1 MVAKKVF
8 GQIEGEDVFLFRL
21 SNGGVDVEITNYG
34 CTVVSIFAPDKN
46 GRKSNIVAG
55 FDNLSQYAMEHP
67 YFGCVVGRYAN
78 RIAQGR
84 FTLDGKTW
92 QLPLND
98 GVNHLHGGIQGFNRK
113 CWRIEE
119 TIEEEDQ
126 SGVRFSYLSR
136 DGEEGYPA
144 NVDVYVR
151 FTVTEDDALE
161 INYKATSDA
170 DTPFNI
176 TNHAYFNLN
185 GGGTALHHQLHIN
198 ADHYTPVSEALIP
211 TGIEPVDGTAFD
223 FRQHKEIGRDIEK
236 AEEQVQIGGG
246 YDHNFVLNKNGENE
260 LTLAARAEGDQSG
273 IVMETYTTEPGVQL
287 FSGNFTEDV
296 LPNSYR
302 TSFCLETQHFPD
314 SPNQSNFPNT
324 ILVAGKPFESTTVY
338 KFSKRK

>member
-1 MVAKKVF
+1 MIKENF
-8 GQIEGEDVFLFRL
+8 ETTIEGNEVVAITI
-21 SNGGVDVEITNYG
+21 SNGKALRAGISNYG
-34 CTVVSIFAPDKN
+34 ARLVELLYNDVNVIVSFPRLED
-46 GRKSNIVAG
+46 
-55 FDNLSQYAMEHP
+55 
-67 YFGCVVGRYAN
+67 YFLPPKFYHGATIGRYAN
-78 RIAQGR
+78 RIKNGEFR
-84 FTLDGKTW
+84 LHDMVYTLRVNNG
-92 QLPLND
+92 P
-98 GVNHLHGGIQGFNRK
+98 NHLHGGPTGFHARV
-113 CWRIEE
+113 WELTE
-119 TIEEEDQ
+119 Q
-126 SGVRFSYLSR
+126 SENSVMLRYLSG
-136 DGEEGYPA
+136 DGEEGYPG

-185 GGGTALHHQLHIN
+185 GSGTALHHQLHIN

-211 TGIEPVDGTAFD
+211 TGVEPVDGTAFD